1 MSDKRITVRVP
12 KAHAE
17 LVNQMTNRDIDPYA
31 PTITQV
37 LLRGIELA
45 ASESPRTKRK
55 KCTHK
60 KPHPWRKK
68 TVRKTS

>member
-1 MSDKRITVRVP
+1 MNMSVKRITVRVP

-17 LVNQMTNRDIDPYA
+17 LVNRMTNRDIDPYA

-45 ASESPRTKRK
+45 ANENPKQKRK
-55 KCTHK
+55 KGIHK

-68 TVRKTS
+68 TT